1 MGSVVMM
8 SKRKSRNQLK
18 VAKKNCPNI
27 KCIIC
32 VLKVPRSSLPVS
44 PIHGRVKH
52 KLKKSVKISE
62 KQEEV
67 TDPENKSKPE
77 VETDTELS
85 CDSLTATPRSNDEQI
100 HEKNERFSLNINT
113 KGQILKAWE
122 GHPWHLEKRILW
134 WRQSSRSQNQN
145 QNQAAVF
152 LDFSKFL
159 FKFNQSINQSGP
171 TARLSEV

>member
-1 MGSVVMM
+1 MYH
-8 SKRKSRNQLK
+8 
-18 VAKKNCPNI
+18 
-27 KCIIC
+27 IC

-67 TDPENKSKPE
+67 IDTENKSKPE

-100 HEKNERFSLNINT
+100 HDKLD
-113 KGQILKAWE
+113 
-122 GHPWHLEKRILW
+122 
-134 WRQSSRSQNQN
+134 
-145 QNQAAVF
+145 VF
-152 LDFSKFL
+152 L
-159 FKFNQSINQSGP
+159 
-171 TARLSEV
+171 